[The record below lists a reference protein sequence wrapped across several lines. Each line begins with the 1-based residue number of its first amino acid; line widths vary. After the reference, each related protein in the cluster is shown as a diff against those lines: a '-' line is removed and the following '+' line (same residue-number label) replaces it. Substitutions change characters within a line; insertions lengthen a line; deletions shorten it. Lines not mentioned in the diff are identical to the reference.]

1 MVASVR
7 VGSAHVTVGVDAR
20 RYESGINRAVASTHR
35 LTSSV
40 VGIQRTLDRFSQSV
54 TASLIATLA
63 YAAGVNAI
71 RAAIGG
77 SLREFLQWERGLI
90 NIAKTTGL
98 TTEETEKLGRQLQF
112 LNTGGSVAGRPLAAT
127 TQSLTDIATTL
138 GQGNVLKENIA
149 GITEVIALLGETTD
163 LAAREAAEA
172 FILITKNTQ
181 ATEQDVLS
189 FGNVLTALGNEF
201 RGGESGLIS
210 YTRRLAAAT
219 AQFNLSTQFLLSLSA
234 VMQQVG
240 LRSETSATAIQR
252 SIVSIINA
260 ATQASQGDL
269 NKLGVIF
276 QDLELNGVPGIKAV
290 RTEVDQLIDSIQRG
304 NFEEVFVNLIEALDV
319 ASPSGD
325 VAILTTLFGGVIP
338 PARITEILGSLA
350 NNIDEIRRALAL
362 SNKEWESGNA
372 LLAEA
377 ELSLAAFDKRFAVVG
392 NEIKEQA
399 KGIGAALAVPAI
411 AVAENWRTVEAVF
424 VGLAASLTG
433 RFLRNQVIAGA
444 QSIKQ
449 SKASASAAV
458 GAAEVQ
464 LASAKERQSSD
475 NDLIRSTTRHE
486 KSRQG
491 SFQRGLR
498 NRKVE
503 IASDRSRL
511 SSFRNTNRSLQQ
523 SQQKYDTLTEK
534 ARSASNNQIR
544 QGFYSERRIV
554 AARIKTLSKDATERN
569 RIQTRLQ
576 GNLTKQSDAE
586 RGLRSSQK
594 LTNNQIIQRDNALG
608 RVQQRTETVAA
619 SQAVYNQ
626 RLRAFQRAGRLST
639 GVLRGLRGAFN
650 FFGGGLGLTIGLLA
664 AGTLAWR
671 NYNSEIVKG
680 REAFDNIVS
689 SVDRATEAI
698 NRQNSGL
705 TQTGF
710 NVQKAV
716 IELKGLRNELAEVES
731 KLPDAV
737 RRFGTSYSDA
747 LIKSQRG
754 GGGLFTS
761 EARRAQVLIDRIEI
775 LETSLENYENV
786 AGDLPTI
793 FSFEG
798 GVKETTREAER
809 INSLLDSLP
818 AKVHAF
824 NDSLSDLNSDRLED
838 ITFDLGQVSQTT
850 FYRDIFSA
858 RREIRKT
865 VRNEIRRLQR
875 QLLNQREELA
885 NIEGSI
891 NRAELVLADPTLRFG
906 TTQYKEAQK
915 ELSRLE
921 QLEFNLS
928 QQVEETEAILE
939 IRRRLNYTNQQL
951 AAEDVVIAQRNLDL
965 DRIFAEPGPLE
976 IPNFATARLE
986 ADSLINRVRQSINQN
1001 QRQSDQ
1007 QLSITQV
1014 DSREAAG
1021 LRERYRV
1028 ENQFLEAQLEIRNR
1042 LLEITNKETAARQRL
1057 LQLQEQF
1064 ETERFGSDRKVQIAN
1079 EIKSTENLINTLERQ
1094 GKEAKITKG
1103 AISDLKEEMD
1113 ALAESQSEFAQANFQ
1128 GPLAQLA
1135 LEANKFGDALENVTT
1150 NSLMSFETELLSIFK
1165 DGKFDVVALAEVI
1178 AVDLIRA
1185 LVRATITANLA
1196 KVALSFLPGL
1206 SPASTGLPNFG
1217 YALAHDGGIPGY
1229 SDLPLRSA
1237 RSGIKSDEI
1246 FAVLRRG
1253 EEVIKR
1259 NDPRHRWNFNNTNA
1273 DVMRRWV
1280 SNLPRYHEGGIAGN
1294 TTYGGGSK
1302 GGLVINLVNESS
1314 SQLEAVDNGQ
1324 RFDGEA
1330 YVRSVILRDARRNGT
1345 MTQSLRRSVLR

>member
-98 TTEETEKLGRQLQF
+98 TTEETEKLGRQLQY

-163 LAAREAAEA
+163 LSAREAAEA

-181 ATEQDVLS
+181 ATEQDVLR

-290 RTEVDQLIDSIQRG
+290 RTEVDQLIDSIQKG

-372 LLAEA
+372 LLSEA

-399 KGIGAALAVPAI
+399 KGIGASLAVPAI

-424 VGLAASLTG
+424 LGLAASLTG
-433 RFLRNQVIAGA
+433 RFLRNQVVAGV

-449 SKASASAAV
+449 SRASAQAAV

-475 NDLIRSTTRHE
+475 EDLIRSTTRHE

-503 IASDRSRL
+503 IESDRARL

-523 SQQKYDTLTEK
+523 SQQKYDNLTEK
-534 ARSASNNQIR
+534 ARSASNNHIR

-554 AARIKTLSKDATERN
+554 AARIKTLSKDATERT

-576 GNLTKQSDAE
+576 GNLSKQSDAE
-586 RGLRSSQK
+586 RGLRASQK

-608 RVQQRTETVAA
+608 RIQQRTETVAA

-626 RLRAFQRAGRLST
+626 RLRAFQSAGRVGT
-639 GVLRGLRGAFN
+639 HVLRGLRGVFN
-650 FFGGGLGLTIGLLA
+650 FLGGGLGLTLGLLA
-664 AGTLAWR
+664 AGTVAWR
-671 NYNSEIVKG
+671 LYNREIVKA
-680 REAFDNIVS
+680 REAGDNVVS
-689 SVDRATEAI
+689 SVDRVTEALK
-698 NRQNSGL
+698 QQDSGL
-705 TQTGF
+705 TQGGF
-710 NVQKAV
+710 NIQKAV
-716 IELKGLRNELAEVES
+716 IELERLRNELEEVES
-731 KLPDAV
+731 KLPTV
-737 RRFGTSYSDA
+737 SRFGDEYAEAFEET
-747 LIKSQRG
+747 RT
-754 GGGLFTS
+754 GGLFS
-761 EARRAQVLIDRIEI
+761 GDARLAEELRTQIER
-775 LETSLENYENV
+775 LQTSLENYQNV
-786 AGDLPTI
+786 AGDIPTI
-793 FSFEG
+793 FSFGEG
-798 GVKETTREAER
+798 NKEVTREAER

-1079 EIKSTENLINTLERQ
+1079 EIKSTENLINTLKRQ
-1094 GKEAKITKG
+1094 GLEASRTADEVAKL
-1103 AISDLKEEMD
+1103 SSEMD
-1113 ALAESQSEFAQANFQ
+1113 RLAESQSEFAQANFQ

-1314 SQLEAVDNGQ
+1314 GQLEAVDNGQ
-1324 RFDGEA
+1324 RFDGES